1 MYRFIVLTLLIC
13 MSIMGGVSGSAAGS
27 AAGSGALDLTFR
39 LPVPQD
45 KGLQTDLGIPS
56 ADSFTL
62 DQVKA
67 DILVIEIF
75 SMYCP
80 ICQREAPQ
88 VNELYRML
96 RNHTG
101 KSIRLIGI
109 GAGNSEFEVNF
120 FKETYGIEFPL
131 FSDGKFFIHKKV
143 GEKGTPFFIGLKPG
157 NPKGSRVFFTHSGD
171 IKDLDGFFNRLL
183 EASD

>member
-1 MYRFIVLTLLIC
+1 MHRFIVLILLIC
-13 MSIMGGVSGSAAGS
+13 MSIMGGVSGSDAGS
-27 AAGSGALDLTFR
+27 DDIDLSFS
-39 LPVPQD
+39 LPAPID
-45 KGLQTDLGIPS
+45 KNHQTDLGIPS
-56 ADSFTL
+56 KDYFTL
-62 DQVKA
+62 DQIKA
-67 DILVIEIF
+67 DILLIEIF

-88 VNELYRML
+88 VNELYKKIK
-96 RNHTG
+96 NHTG

-120 FKETYGIEFPL
+120 FKETYAIEFPL
-131 FSDGKFFIHKKV
+131 FSDGKFFIHKKI
-143 GEKGTPFFIGLKPG
+143 GEKGTPFFIGLHPG

-171 IKDLDGFFNRLL
+171 IKDLTGFFNRLL